1 MRTLMQ
7 NHQTLRLYEKLKLP
21 NYYSDRIATV
31 PISDH
36 SVPTSASITTYDPT
50 VDDFSKEMN
59 KVLDD
64 FSKEMDQLF
73 KEWDDWS
80 ENFFKEL
87 DDLSVK
93 DPRGS
98 MGSVHSSAYD
108 MRNKGV
114 GQYKKYDIEI
124 GGKRPTNWSP
134 SEREQIKKY
143 GKVKSEGHESDWKH
157 ETDKSI
163 LDTKATFRE
172 RNQNR
177 VTKQVIKNE
186 LKGLGLAVAIG
197 VGIGFSLS
205 MITQLAKTGISPKSL
220 KNATVQS
227 AKVSIE
233 SGGQAALTY
242 GIGRLAKLLANMS
255 KGMAQTTI
263 IGSLTIAAL
272 SAYQFA
278 KLKQSGVSTR
288 KALSTV
294 GKETQVSLVMLAVS
308 VIAQGVWAP
317 AANIVMLTIGLYMIS
332 RTVWSSKHQRE
343 IMEKIQI
350 YTIEKHYPSFA
361 Q

>member
-21 NYYSDRIATV
+21 NYYSDKITTA

-50 VDDFSKEMN
+50 V
-59 KVLDD
+59 DD

-93 DPRGS
+93 GPMGS
-98 MGSVHSSAYD
+98 MRSVHSSAYD
-108 MRNKGV
+108 MGSKGV
-114 GQYKKYDIEI
+114 GQYKKYDLEI
-124 GGKRPTNWSP
+124 GGKRHTNWSP

-143 GKVKSEGHESDWKH
+143 GKVKSEGHKSDWKH

-172 RNQNR
+172 RNQ
-177 VTKQVIKNE
+177 KQVIKNE

-197 VGIGFSLS
+197 AGIGFSLS
-205 MITQLAKTGISPKSL
+205 MITQLAKTGISPKAL

-294 GKETQVSLVMLAVS
+294 GKEAQVSLAMLAVS
-308 VIAQGVWAP
+308 VIAQGVLVP

-332 RTVWSSKHQRE
+332 STVWRSNHQRE